1 MGGGPIMLGE
11 LFCNGDEESLA
22 DCRHS
27 GVGGYTCGGYDRARV
42 VCSNGM
48 NKIDTDNPLLQL
60 GIFSSN
66 SFQCMSFRWSNFYSE
81 IGWMAY

>member
-1 MGGGPIMLGE
+1 MGGGPIILGE

-27 GVGGYTCGGYDRARV
+27 GVGGYTCSGYDRARV

-48 NKIDTDNPLLQL
+48 NNCKIDTDKPLLQL

-66 SFQCMSFRWSNFYSE
+66 SFQCMSLS
-81 IGWMAY
+81 